1 MKLMLIGGGDIGRA
15 DTNYETKEIDE
26 EIVKLTSKEKPKFLF
41 IGLASSFADSYYKII
56 KDIYKNLGCETGKI
70 SNKTLTHMEVVESKI
85 KEADIIYVGGGD
97 TSKLM
102 SIIKESGM
110 DVMLKEAMERNCV
123 MAGISAGA
131 IIWCAKGLSDY
142 QIMNNISN
150 NYASI
155 DGLGF
160 IDYMFVPHFSSDAK
174 KESDLKRI
182 IKGTDTKCLCV
193 DNCSAIEVID
203 NNIKIIKSNNNS
215 KAYMVNFKNE
225 YKKEEIIK

>member
-1 MKLMLIGGGDIGRA
+1 MKIVAIGGGEIGRA
-15 DTNYETKEIDE
+15 GTCYQTKEIDE

-41 IGLASSFADSYYKII
+41 IGLASSFADSYYKVI

-70 SNKTLTHMEVVESKI
+70 SNKTLTHMEVVETKI

-102 SIIKESGM
+102 SIVRETKM
-110 DVMLKEAMERNCV
+110 DVMLKEAMERGSV

-131 IIWCAKGLSDY
+131 IIWCKKGLSDY
-142 QIMNNISN
+142 QIMNNISD

-160 IDYMFVPHFSSDAK
+160 IDYMFIPHFSSDPK
-174 KESDLKRI
+174 KEIDLKNI
-182 IKGTDTKCLCV
+182 IEKTNINCLCV
-193 DNCSAIEVID
+193 DNCAAIEVID
-203 NNIKIIKSNNNS
+203 NDVKIIKTDENAKGYFVSY
-215 KAYMVNFKNE
+215 KKE
-225 YKKEEIIK
+225 YKKEEIK